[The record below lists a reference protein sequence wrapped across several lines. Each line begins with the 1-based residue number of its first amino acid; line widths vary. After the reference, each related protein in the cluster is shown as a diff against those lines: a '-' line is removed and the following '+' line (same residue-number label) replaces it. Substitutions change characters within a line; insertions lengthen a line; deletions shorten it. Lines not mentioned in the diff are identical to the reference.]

1 MSNLTTSNMEPTLI
15 APGFLLRIGGL
26 PLSTVA
32 GLGSAALDAALARAQ
47 ELEQLIASR
56 ATAVSDALYHAI
68 PKAEAEPDAQ
78 KALLNLRRAVFNG
91 RAIAAASLAAAEKHL
106 PQQDLQA
113 LHDWQALRAELE
125 NHEAQAEALTTAEL
139 PRMRRALK
147 EAAAVPQFRKGLLVA
162 NPAFER
168 TLDDYLRADDGQIN
182 RKLRQ
187 AERTL
192 LLYLLRTTHKTSP
205 LSTLTMVSVGRFG
218 DGTAMAPQWSS
229 WQPHHATKPNV
240 ATLSRVSRTLSGAV
254 ARHPGLR
261 LALQDG
267 ATRANGRLHYWKRS
281 EIPLTAGGPMHS
293 TVSEASFSLHLTG
306 SLELV
311 LDLLA
316 QGPRSAG
323 EMIALL
329 GERLDMSETQAADYL
344 QRLVDHGLLTVHGLR
359 QSVFE
364 NNVWA
369 RFADELE
376 SSGEPGLCE
385 AAQALRRA
393 GLDVTR
399 FAQAG
404 LGERATLMRSINDTL
419 GQALAHTGTDA
430 PPPQPVLYEDT
441 SASPQ
446 PISAS
451 ADAWRGALDQ
461 LGELQRLVG
470 LFDPMLISRVTL
482 CSLFRKRYGVG
493 GVCRDVAGFSD
504 FFHDSFYRS
513 VSANSR
519 MNNSSSPFGRGTLNP
534 LKLPEITAI
543 QDAQTELIAAVDEA
557 LASHDGSGDIELP
570 VELVQRLGT
579 QAMGWQ
585 KWMSNAFF
593 VQKSGTDDDP
603 QLILNR
609 IYAGAGCTFGRFAH
623 LYDGPEAQPARTLL
637 RENLA
642 AMQGDDMLFAEL
654 QGGHETN
661 LNLHPMLSDVEL
673 VLPGERGS
681 ADPAGRI
688 TLAELSIRHDAER
701 DRLTLYCERLGKR
714 IVPLY
719 LGMLYPLI
727 LPELQTLLLHFSPP
741 AILRTDV
748 FARSQNS
755 GEGTAFLPRIRYRSV
770 LLERARWEVP
780 AAQVP
785 QRAGGESDYRYMRRL
800 AAWREETGLPAQ
812 VFVKAM
818 DLAVKRASSE
828 QIGGYGFGNKPV
840 YVDFAQPL
848 CVGLFEHIAAGATGH
863 LVFSER
869 LPANDDAL
877 AAPDGQHHT
886 HEFIFELTQGSLK

>member
-1 MSNLTTSNMEPTLI
+1 MSNPTTSKLESTRI

-26 PLSTVA
+26 PLSSVA
-32 GLGSAALDAALARAQ
+32 GLSSATLDAALARAR
-47 ELEQLIASR
+47 ELEQALAMR
-56 ATAVSDALYHAI
+56 AATVSDALYHAI
-68 PKAEAEPDAQ
+68 ARAEQEPEAQ

-91 RAIAAASLAAAEKHL
+91 RAVAAVSMAAAEKHL
-106 PQQDLQA
+106 PLPDLETLRQ
-113 LHDWQALRAELE
+113 WQALRSDLE
-125 NHEAQAEALTTAEL
+125 QHETQAEQLTTAEL

-147 EAAAVPQFRKGLLVA
+147 QAAAVPQFRKGLLVA
-162 NPAFER
+162 NPSFER

-205 LSTLTMVSVGRFG
+205 LSTLTMVSVGRFDEG
-218 DGTAMAPQWSS
+218 AALAPQWSS
-229 WQPHHATKPNV
+229 WQPHHAAKPNV

-261 LALQDG
+261 LALQSG
-267 ATRANGRLHYWKRS
+267 ISREKGRLHYWKRT
-281 EIPLTAGGPMHS
+281 ETPLTAGGPMHS
-293 TVSEASFSLHLTG
+293 TVSESSFSLHLTG

-323 EMIALL
+323 EMISLL
-329 GERLDMSETQAADYL
+329 DQRLDMGQAQAADYL

-364 NNVWA
+364 SNVWA

-376 SSGEPGLCE
+376 ATSEPALCE

-393 GLDVTR
+393 GRDVAS
-399 FAQAG
+399 FASAG
-404 LGERATLMRSINDTL
+404 LGERATLMRSINETL
-419 GQALAHTGTDA
+419 GQALAHAGTEA
-430 PPPQPVLYEDT
+430 APPQPVLYEDT

-446 PISAS
+446 PVSLGAE
-451 ADAWRGALDQ
+451 AWRGTLDQ
-461 LGELQRLVG
+461 LGELQRLLG

-482 CSLFRKRYGVG
+482 RSLFRKRYGVG
-493 GVCRDVAGFSD
+493 GVCHDVAAFSD

-513 VSANSR
+513 VSATSR
-519 MNNSSSPFGRGTLNP
+519 MSNSSSPFGRGTLNP

-543 QDAQTELIAAVDEA
+543 QEAQAELIAAVDAA
-557 LASHDGSGDIELP
+557 LARHDGTDDIELP
-570 VELVQRLGT
+570 VELVQRLGE

-585 KWMSNAFF
+585 QWMSNAFF
-593 VQKSGTDDDP
+593 VQQSGAGDET

-623 LYDGPEAQPARTLL
+623 LYDGQDAQPAQTLL
-637 RENLA
+637 RDNLA
-642 AMQGDDMLFAEL
+642 AMQGEDMLFAEL

-661 LNLHPMLSDVEL
+661 LNLHPRLSDVEL

-688 TLAELSIRHDAER
+688 ALAELSIRHDAQH
-701 DRLTLYCERLGKR
+701 DRLYLYCERLSKR

-741 AILRTDV
+741 AILRTDA
-748 FARSQNS
+748 FARSHAD
-755 GEGTAFLPRIRYRSV
+755 GDGIAFMPRVRYRRI
-770 LLERARWEVP
+770 LLERARWQVP
-780 AAQVP
+780 ASQVP

-800 AAWREETGLPAQ
+800 TVWREAAALPAQ

-818 DLAVKRASSE
+818 DLATRRASSE

-840 YVDFAQPL
+840 YIDFTQPL
-848 CVGLFEHIAAGATGH
+848 CVGLFEHIASGATGH

-869 LPANDDAL
+869 LPANEDAL
-877 AAPDGQHHT
+877 AVPDGQHHT